1 MLTGNARHA
10 RPAGSI
16 DEWVLQ
22 SCRGLLL

>member
-10 RPAGSI
+10 RPAGST

-22 SCRGLLL
+22 SVVACF

>member
-10 RPAGSI
+10 RPTGST

-22 SCRGLLL
+22 SVVACF